1 MDGSLTVVVI
11 DDHPAVRAALI
22 ERIELRTRFVVV
34 GQAGDGLGGLDT
46 VRRLQPHA
54 ALVDFRLP
62 LLRGDEVTRIIR
74 RRWPDVAVVAMS
86 SSAESDAVQAMLVAG
101 AAGYLKK
108 GDPVDDLEQLA
119 FGERGSKNPGMTGL
133 H

>member
-1 MDGSLTVVVI
+1 MDSALTLVVI
-11 DDHPAVRAALI
+11 DDHPLVRAALI

-34 GQAGDGLGGLDT
+34 GQAADGLGGLDA
-46 VRRLQPHA
+46 VRRHQPRA

-74 RRWPDVAVVAMS
+74 RRWPSVAVVAMS
-86 SSAESDAVQAMLVAG
+86 SSPEGDAIQAMLAAG
-101 AAGYLKK
+101 AVAYLKK

-119 FGERGSKNPGMTGL
+119 FADRSTESRRLPPG
-133 H
+133 